1 VEGDVRLAKINLIGT
16 YQHSIDSKGRMA
28 FPTKFREQLGL
39 RFIVTIGLKGNL
51 FVFSEGEW
59 ENFTDKIK
67 NIPYENREIPDFLVG
82 MAREVEPD
90 GQGRILLPQNLRERA
105 GLSKSAT
112 VRGVINH
119 AEIWDT
125 DRYNAH
131 IGLITDDML
140 LTAFA
145 SFAF

>member
-1 VEGDVRLAKINLIGT
+1 MSAINLIGT
-16 YQHSIDSKGRMA
+16 YQHAIDAKGRMA
-28 FPTKFREQLGL
+28 FPTKFREQLGH

-51 FVFSEGEW
+51 FVFSEAEW
-59 ENFTDKIK
+59 ESFTDKIK
-67 NIPYENREIPDFLVG
+67 SIPYENREVPDYLVG

-90 GQGRILLPQNLRERA
+90 GQGRILLPQILRERA
-105 GLSKSAT
+105 GLTKSAT

-131 IGLITDDML
+131 IGAITDDML
-140 LTAFA
+140 TKAFA
-145 SFAF
+145 NFAF